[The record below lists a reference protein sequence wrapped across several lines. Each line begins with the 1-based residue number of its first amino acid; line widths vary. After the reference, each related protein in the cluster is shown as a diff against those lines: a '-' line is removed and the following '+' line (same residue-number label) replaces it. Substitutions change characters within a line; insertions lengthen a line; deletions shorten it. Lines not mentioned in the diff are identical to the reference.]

1 VEVENND
8 LKNTMKVLHTSDWHL
23 GQVLHNYNRNMEQ
36 ENFFCQLKSI
46 VAEEKPDVMVVSGD
60 IYHTSS
66 PTVANQKMYTE
77 GILSLHE
84 AYQDMQIVIIAG
96 NHDGRSRLEIDS
108 SLWSHFKVT
117 VIGNI
122 QYQADGS
129 PDYDRHIV
137 KVTDKEGCDIGYIA
151 AVPFDYPQNFPAD
164 EDTPREKRQKVF
176 FGRLLSKVKTM
187 NTKSLPVVL
196 MAHLTITGSDMTG
209 HDMSIGGI
217 ESTDVDDLGDS
228 YNYLALGHIHC
239 PQNIK
244 GSHVVRYCGSPLPVS
259 FDENYPHSVTMVEME
274 GLQEIKVRPI
284 EILNPM
290 PLLTLP
296 EEPQPFED
304 ALNSLSM
311 LPNNKKG
318 YFRLNVTMNDD
329 YLPSDCN
336 ERIMAAIK
344 NKAIRYCYI
353 NRNIVEGEKP
363 TEQLKLSIDEL
374 QVKSPTEIA
383 KQYFLEKYGLD
394 MDDELESMMEDAM
407 RKTKRNVL

>member
-1 VEVENND
+1 
-8 LKNTMKVLHTSDWHL
+8 
-23 GQVLHNYNRNMEQ
+23 
-36 ENFFCQLKSI
+36 
-46 VAEEKPDVMVVSGD
+46 
-60 IYHTSS
+60 
-66 PTVANQKMYTE
+66 
-77 GILSLHE
+77 
-84 AYQDMQIVIIAG
+84 
-96 NHDGRSRLEIDS
+96 
-108 SLWSHFKVT
+108 
-117 VIGNI
+117 
-122 QYQADGS
+122 
-129 PDYDRHIV
+129 
-137 KVTDKEGCDIGYIA
+137 
-151 AVPFDYPQNFPAD
+151 
-164 EDTPREKRQKVF
+164 
-176 FGRLLSKVKTM
+176 
-187 NTKSLPVVL
+187 
-196 MAHLTITGSDMTG
+196 
-209 HDMSIGGI
+209 
-217 ESTDVDDLGDS
+217 
-228 YNYLALGHIHC
+228 
-239 PQNIK
+239 
-244 GSHVVRYCGSPLPVS
+244 
-259 FDENYPHSVTMVEME
+259 
-274 GLQEIKVRPI
+274 
-284 EILNPM
+284 ILNPM